1 MKKRTIV
8 NIATL
13 LCSILISFLILEQ
26 SYRVYLFGKDSFSV
40 KKVNSLRQI
49 GVSGLL
55 SASDHPGVVF
65 ELKPNLDTYFKLA
78 KFNTNADGLR
88 DKHYDRLKPA
98 NTIRIA
104 VIGDSFTMPS
114 GVNLEDSFHAIIEE
128 ELNNLYENV
137 DYQVINFGVGGYCQ
151 SQYVSVLRH
160 KAIEYQP
167 DLVIIGFCPENDHE
181 ILPEDVIE
189 RPYTEKAI
197 ENSFF
202 RSFVFK
208 SLVKIFTTFQRDQYA
223 NTDSFVSMLYD
234 DQLKNMK
241 LQFSAFGAIAEN
253 YGIPI
258 LIVYLHY
265 INNREYAEIIG
276 RLASEHSLLFL
287 NVSTAFEG
295 EEINKFRI
303 YPTDRHPNKKAHDV
317 FSQQILEYLMDSDLL
332 EVWD

>member
-13 LCSILISFLILEQ
+13 LCSILISFLVLEQ
-26 SYRVYLFGKDSFSV
+26 SYRFYLFGKDSFSV
-40 KKVNSLRQI
+40 RKMNSVRQI

-55 SASDHPGVVF
+55 TASDHPGVVF

-88 DKHYDRLKPA
+88 DKHYDRSKPA
-98 NTIRIA
+98 NTFRIA

-114 GVNLEDSFHAIIEE
+114 GVNLDDSFHAIIEE
-128 ELNNLYENV
+128 ELNNLYENI
-137 DYQVINFGVGGYCQ
+137 DYQVINFGVGGYCL

-167 DLVIIGFCPENDHE
+167 DLVIIGFCPENDHKL
-181 ILPEDVIE
+181 LPEDVVQ

-208 SLVKIFTTFQRDQYA
+208 SLVKIFTTLQHDHYA

-265 INNREYAEIIG
+265 INNQEYAGLIG
-276 RLASEHSLLFL
+276 RLTSEHNLHFL

-295 EEINKFRI
+295 KELNKFRI
-303 YPTDRHPNKKAHDV
+303 YSTDRHPNKKTHGV
-317 FSQQILEYLMDSDLL
+317 FSQQILEYLLDTGLL